1 LATEGRLRHAIAGAA
16 CICPANWPAF
26 ALQTAGKN
34 AIERLAESVTKPA
47 FALQTAGNADF
58 S

>member
-1 LATEGRLRHAIAGAA
+1 MDWRPKAGCGTRSRA
-16 CICPANWPAF
+16 PPAF

>member
-1 LATEGRLRHAIAGAA
+1 MDWRPKAGCGTRSRA
-16 CICPANWPAF
+16 PPAF
-26 ALQTAGKN
+26 ALQTALQTAGKN